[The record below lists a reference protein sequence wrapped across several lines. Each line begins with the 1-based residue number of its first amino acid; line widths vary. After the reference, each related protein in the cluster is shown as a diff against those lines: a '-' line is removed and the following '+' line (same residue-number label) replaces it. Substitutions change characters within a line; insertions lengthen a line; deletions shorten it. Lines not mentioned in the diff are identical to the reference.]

1 MSDILRA
8 VSLFLPPVKEFH
20 GKPEL
25 ARKIR
30 PVSFETIYQS
40 STQESNDSLALTHI
54 IQSITEESY
63 ERRPHLLLFLADQ
76 TQNLSHI
83 PEIMGAFYPATPK
96 KKAAKEEDMCEKT
109 GKPEVVHL
117 QVGLPQLLFQLQPN
131 LRLFRLDEAENTS
144 PPSVHGSAEGY
155 VDNLAAKYWIGDLEE
170 SEVGLRI
177 DPVTR
182 QATFVLNQVAANRCR
197 TIYKDVLRINE
208 NCEASGEKM
217 DDGIRASFT
226 VTQVAVYRVYGGDEF
241 DPWEANADGVIRQI

>member
-1 MSDILRA
+1 
-8 VSLFLPPVKEFH
+8 
-20 GKPEL
+20 
-25 ARKIR
+25 
-30 PVSFETIYQS
+30 
-40 STQESNDSLALTHI
+40 
-54 IQSITEESY
+54 
-63 ERRPHLLLFLADQ
+63 
-76 TQNLSHI
+76 
-83 PEIMGAFYPATPK
+83 MGAFYPATPK